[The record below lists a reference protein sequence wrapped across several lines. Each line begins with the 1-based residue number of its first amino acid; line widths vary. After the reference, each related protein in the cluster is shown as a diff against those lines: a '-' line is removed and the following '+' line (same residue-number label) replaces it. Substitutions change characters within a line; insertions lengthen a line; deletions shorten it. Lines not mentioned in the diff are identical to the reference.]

1 MKRTNFRL
9 IEDFDNVKALLDKYL
24 PSWAE
29 DEIEIVEEDGGYTVY
44 VIYDDTD
51 VKIRELEDC
60 VKTVLML
67 ESYLDAWN
75 MIQQYSEDI

>member
-9 IEDFDNVKALLDKYL
+9 IEDFDNVKTLLDKYL
-24 PSWAE
+24 PSYTE
-29 DEIEIVEEDGGYTVY
+29 DEIEIIEEDGGYTVY

-51 VKIRELEDC
+51 IKIRELEDC
-60 VKTVLML
+60 VKAVLML

>member
-24 PSWAE
+24 PSCTE

-60 VKTVLML
+60 VKAVLML

>member
-60 VKTVLML
+60 VKAVLML